1 MRMTVGR
8 KLAATFGAVVVV
20 SLIGNTI
27 SIINFLRLN
36 QANGW
41 NIRSYQVLR
50 TSDDML
56 TNMIK
61 MDASVRE
68 FVASGTERLLQPY
81 NAGSDQFAK
90 SLKLSRSLTA
100 DNPDQQQRLNTLS
113 GMRTKVNA
121 IDEKLIGL
129 RREVTAGEQP
139 WNALT
144 DYFRQ
149 GNDKQFMDRYRA
161 VAAQFDSAE
170 QAQLDRR
177 ADEVAAMTRATE
189 LALAVAGVMTVLL
202 AIALGSLITRGII
215 RSLGGEPVD
224 AAEVAARIAQGNLAI
239 AAPVAADDHG
249 SLMASLES
257 MRQQLRTIVAG
268 IQSSAESMKI
278 SAGEI
283 AQGNRDLSER
293 TEEQAASLEQTAAS
307 MEELTSTVRQNTENA
322 KQANALA
329 GDACAV
335 AMRGGEAVHQ
345 VVETMQSISRS
356 SDRVAA
362 IISVIEGI
370 AFQTNILALN
380 AAVEA
385 ARAGDQGRGFAVV
398 ASEVRTLA
406 QRSATAA
413 KEIKELITQSVE
425 RVAEGSEQVERAGAT
440 MHDIVKSVRQVTDIM
455 GEITAASEEQ
465 GTGIEQVN
473 DAVSQMDEVTQQN
486 AALVEQA
493 SAAAQAMSEQATAL
507 RDAVSVFKI
516 EETATSGSGLFDQR
530 QSLVAGL
537 RSLQPQVDDAT
548 G

>member
-20 SLIGNTI
+20 SLVGNTI

-41 NIRSYQVLR
+41 NVRSYQVLR

-61 MDASVRE
+61 MEASVRE
-68 FVASGTERLLQPY
+68 FVASGTEPLLEPY
-81 NAGSDQFAK
+81 NAGSEQFDKA
-90 SLKLSRSLTA
+90 LNVARSLTA
-100 DNPDQQQRLNTLS
+100 DDPDQQQRLKTLS
-113 GMRTKVNA
+113 EMRTKVKE

-129 RREVTAGEQP
+129 RRDVTAGQQP
-139 WNALT
+139 WNALS

-149 GNDKQFMDRYRA
+149 GNDKPFMGRYRK
-161 VAAQFDSAE
+161 VAAEFDSAE
-170 QAQLDRR
+170 QMELDRR
-177 ADEVAAMTRATE
+177 SNEVAA
-189 LALAVAGVMTVLL
+189 LALATKLVLAAAGAMTVLL
-202 AIALGSLITRGII
+202 AVALGIWITRGIV
-215 RSLGGEPVD
+215 RSLGGEPAD
-224 AAEVAARIAQGNLAI
+224 AADVAARIAQGDLSVAV
-239 AAPVAADDHG
+239 PVAPNDHA

-257 MRQQLRTIVAG
+257 MRQQLKSIVAG
-268 IQSSAESMKI
+268 IQSSAESIKI

-283 AQGNRDLSER
+283 AQGNMDLSQR
-293 TEEQAASLEQTAAS
+293 TEEQAASLEETAAS
-307 MEELTSTVRQNTENA
+307 MEELTSTVRQNTANA

-329 GDACAV
+329 GGACAV
-335 AMRGGEAVHQ
+335 AMRGGEVVHQ

-356 SDRVAA
+356 SDRVAE

-385 ARAGDQGRGFAVV
+385 ARAGEQGRGFAVV
-398 ASEVRTLA
+398 AGEVRTLA
-406 QRSATAA
+406 QRSASAA
-413 KEIKELITQSVE
+413 KEIKELIHDSVQH
-425 RVAEGSEQVERAGAT
+425 VAEGSEQVERAGAT
-440 MHDIVKSVRQVTDIM
+440 MHDIVKAVREMTDIM
-455 GEITAASEEQ
+455 SEIATASEEQ

-473 DAVSQMDEVTQQN
+473 NAVGQMDEVTQQN

-516 EETATSGSGLFDQR
+516 EAMSASDLKDTRRPIGEAWES
-530 QSLVAGL
+530 V
-537 RSLQPQVDDAT
+537 T

>member
-1 MRMTVGR
+1 MRMTIGR

-41 NIRSYQVLR
+41 NVRSYQVLR

-61 MDASVRE
+61 MDASLRQ
-68 FVASGTERLLQPY
+68 FVASGTERVLEPY
-81 NAGSDQFAK
+81 NAGRDQFAK

-113 GMRTKVNA
+113 EMRTKINE
-121 IDEKLIGL
+121 IDGKLIGL
-129 RREVTAGEQP
+129 RRAVTAGEQP

-161 VAAQFDSAE
+161 VSAQFDSAE
-170 QAQLDRR
+170 QAQLDKR
-177 ADEVAAMTRATE
+177 ADEVAAMTLATK
-189 LALAVAGVMTVLL
+189 LALAAAGVATVLL

-224 AAEVAARIAQGNLAI
+224 AAEVAARIAEGNLAI
-239 AAPVAADDHG
+239 AVPVAPDDHS

-268 IQSSAESMKI
+268 IQSSAESMTI

-283 AQGNRDLSER
+283 AEGNRDLSER
-293 TEEQAASLEQTAAS
+293 TEEQAASLEQTAAT

-329 GDACAV
+329 GGACTV

-356 SDRVAA
+356 SDKVTA

-406 QRSATAA
+406 QRSASAA
-413 KEIKELITQSVE
+413 KEIKELITESVE
-425 RVAEGSEQVERAGAT
+425 RVAIGSEQVERAGAT

-455 GEITAASEEQ
+455 GEIAAASEEQ

-516 EETATSGSGLFDQR
+516 EETATSGSGVFDQR

-537 RSLQPQVDDAT
+537 RSLQPQVDHAT